1 MYQTKRTYIK
11 PEMKLTELFFE
22 NPMLLLMMEHFE
34 LNYVVHNKTVA
45 EICSENDISPQVFI
59 SFANLYN
66 GFHYEAEHTFA
77 EADLSIMITFLLNS
91 HRYYK
96 SEKYPEIRR
105 LIDQLSLHND
115 TPEIKLVGKFFD
127 EYFEEVTEHLDYE
140 DQVAFPHFAG
150 LIREAEGG
158 QSQSAPFSA
167 DEYLDHHTDIE
178 TKLTELKNLL
188 LRHISLKNDSA
199 LRRQLLFSLFELE
212 YDLVIHSTI
221 EESILI
227 PLVKTLEKQ
236 QPHG

>member
-1 MYQTKRTYIK
+1 MYLTKRTYIK
-11 PEMKLTELFFE
+11 PEMRLTDLFFE
-22 NPMLLLMMEHFE
+22 NPMLLLMMEHFD
-34 LNYVVHNKTVA
+34 LNYVVHQKTVE
-45 EICSENDISPQVFI
+45 EICSENNISLHVFL

-66 GFHYEAEHTFA
+66 GFHHETDHAFG
-77 EADLSIMITFLLNS
+77 EADLPIMITFLLNS

-96 SEKYPEIRR
+96 SEKYPEIRS
-105 LIDQLSLHND
+105 LIDRLFLHND
-115 TPEIKLVGKFFD
+115 MPEIKMVGKFFD

-140 DQVAFPHFAG
+140 DQVAFPHFAE
-150 LIREAEGG
+150 LIRQSGG
-158 QSQSAPFSA
+158 EQQTVPFSA

-227 PLVKTLEKQ
+227 PLVKHLEKQ
-236 QPHG
+236 QAHG